1 MKRVITILTCLCVMN
16 SCSTGGKEPAVDA
29 AIDTLETVGQRSY
42 DTIKKDSVKIYFA
55 DTSVTVGP
63 Q

>member
-1 MKRVITILTCLCVMN
+1 MN